1 MEPMDYIYARKMSR
15 LNETHPK
22 KHLYLNQPSPGQG
35 FAAAAIQDAVSRSA
49 GVSMAVARDL
59 QRNTIS
65 SPPGNIES
73 IESLNDLGGYEYS
86 ELVVA

>member
-1 MEPMDYIYARKMSR
+1 MDYIYARKMSR

-65 SPPGNIES
+65 SPPGNTES

-86 ELVVA
+86 ELVVTWV